1 MDRIILNDKFRIKLT
16 DRCNLSCPF
25 CHAEGGRRE
34 NDLVIGQ
41 TFISAL
47 ELLRPLYSR
56 VHLTGGEPLL
66 YQHLD
71 SLMEILEGFG
81 LKIAMTTNGQFLP
94 ESRLAVLKRLE
105 YINVSVHSFRREY
118 VERLTSKGQNPDQV
132 IASIKRNLVVLSQII
147 PVRINTVVSGD
158 RELQAVEEILEFAA
172 AQKILVK
179 LVPEWSARDSA
190 EKAIKGLLDERGF
203 VLCQTQK
210 LFPGSNVRMQY
221 RDPSGQ
227 TVEVKRISFFQP
239 DFLCGSCREKAKCQE
254 GFSFLRIGG
263 EPLYFQ
269 PCIFGDKLGV
279 ETFRR
284 SVLPHLYELFQETR
298 KICN

>member
-105 YINVSVHSFRREY
+105 YINVSVHVNY
-118 VERLTSKGQNPDQV
+118 
-132 IASIKRNLVVLSQII
+132 II
-147 PVRINTVVSGD
+147 
-158 RELQAVEEILEFAA
+158 
-172 AQKILVK
+172 
-179 LVPEWSARDSA
+179 
-190 EKAIKGLLDERGF
+190 
-203 VLCQTQK
+203 
-210 LFPGSNVRMQY
+210 
-221 RDPSGQ
+221 
-227 TVEVKRISFFQP
+227 
-239 DFLCGSCREKAKCQE
+239 
-254 GFSFLRIGG
+254 
-263 EPLYFQ
+263 
-269 PCIFGDKLGV
+269 
-279 ETFRR
+279 
-284 SVLPHLYELFQETR
+284 
-298 KICN
+298 